1 MIKKS
6 FIKKTI
12 GLLLCIAL
20 VMTLMPA
27 SAVQAAGSDFIISGG
42 VRDTDYT
49 YDLSQSTGDVTI
61 TMTPVTGLTGD
72 AKAYIGS
79 RPVYS
84 ITMRCIKDKQVMNI
98 TRLGRGSFIL
108 SIPYALEASE
118 NAGCLFGVSV
128 EKGGLTARISP
139 SAYDINRDSIILTG
153 NRFSI
158 YGVGYAAPSSDF
170 SDTSG
175 HWAKESI
182 DYVSALGLLAPSSDT
197 AFSPDKAITRGELA
211 QALGML
217 ADIDVRDY
225 ITSSFTDV
233 DEASPALP
241 YIEWVHKGGIL
252 NGFKDGSFSP
262 EGSIT
267 REQMAITMKNFFR
280 VIGYTLP
287 VTREAYDFTDDSSIG
302 FFSREAVTA
311 MQQAGIMSS
320 KVNGCFDPKEL
331 ITRAEAAAILHGL
344 IKLMIDPSTA
354 QGWSVNDS
362 GQSMY
367 YSEGKALTGWQR
379 IDEKMYYFDSCGCAY
394 AGGWMQD
401 DKGDWY
407 YFYEDG
413 SLAVSTTVDG
423 HEVDEK
429 GLRITG

>member
-1 MIKKS
+1 M
-6 FIKKTI
+6 
-12 GLLLCIAL
+12 
-20 VMTLMPA
+20 
-27 SAVQAAGSDFIISGG
+27 
-42 VRDTDYT
+42 
-49 YDLSQSTGDVTI
+49 
-61 TMTPVTGLTGD
+61 
-72 AKAYIGS
+72 
-79 RPVYS
+79 
-84 ITMRCIKDKQVMNI
+84 
-98 TRLGRGSFIL
+98 
-108 SIPYALEASE
+108 
-118 NAGCLFGVSV
+118 
-128 EKGGLTARISP
+128 
-139 SAYDINRDSIILTG
+139 
-153 NRFSI
+153 
-158 YGVGYAAPSSDF
+158 GYAAPSSDF

-331 ITRAEAAAILHGL
+331 ITRAEAAAILHRL

-362 GQSMY
+362 GQRMY

-379 IDEKMYYFDSCGCAY
+379 IDEKMYYFDSCECAY

-401 DKGDWY
+401 EKGDWY